1 MDKFTGR
8 FSLGRS
14 YSEYSSSERGL
25 AVKGLLVSIVLLAL
39 VAGALLYT
47 FGSVV
52 PPGVM
57 GVRQISFGPGQGFSD
72 RALAPGYHWSIPA
85 YSKIHMVPRTV
96 QILNL
101 TRETEGDRARSGI
114 ALGSLEIQTADR
126 ASVDVDISILSVF
139 YPRSGTE
146 NGRVHGGP
154 AELLQRIGIEKERW
168 DNHIRRT
175 VDDQL
180 KRTLGTLSNQDFYNP
195 FKREEQIAIAQS
207 NMNTILAPEGMK
219 IEGVLL
225 RRYTFREERIENA
238 IFQKNLQDQEERLN
252 TTAGLFAAAQAQLE
266 QVAAEWDAKIE
277 TLKVEGENKA
287 NVVRS
292 EGMLYESEK
301 RAGADLLVA
310 KARAE
315 VDKEKSAALSQ
326 SAGARVH
333 VAREIAPLLSS
344 LRGGV
349 VADVDPYNIEAWMK
363 KLGVSER

>member
-1 MDKFTGR
+1 MDRIVQRGA
-8 FSLGRS
+8 
-14 YSEYSSSERGL
+14 ERGV
-25 AVKGLLVSIVLLAL
+25 AVRGLLVSLILLGIVG
-39 VAGALLYT
+39 GAILFT

-52 PPGVM
+52 SPGMM
-57 GVRQISFGPGQGFSD
+57 GVRQISFGPGQGFSE
-72 RALAPGYHWSIPA
+72 RALQPGYHWSVPT
-85 YSKIHMVPRTV
+85 YSKIHLVPRTV

-101 TRETEGDRARSGI
+101 NRETEANDGLQRRT
-114 ALGSLEIQTADR
+114 LGSLELQTADR

-139 YPRSGTE
+139 YAGAGTRD
-146 NGRVHGGP
+146 GLTHGGP
-154 AELLQRIGIEKERW
+154 ADLLQRIGVQPERW
-168 DNHIRRT
+168 ENHIRRT

-195 FKREEQIAIAQS
+195 FKREEQIGIALKA
-207 NMNTILAPEGMK
+207 MNSLLAPDGIR

-266 QVAAEWDAKIE
+266 QVAAEWDAKIA
-277 TLKVEGENKA
+277 TLKVEGENRA

-292 EGMLYESEK
+292 EGSLYESEQ
-301 RAGADLLVA
+301 RARADLLVA

-315 VDKEKSAALSQ
+315 VDKERSAALALG
-326 SAGARVH
+326 AGARIH
-333 VAREIAPLLSS
+333 VAREIAPLLTS

-349 VADVDPYNIEAWMK
+349 VADLDPYDIGEWMK
-363 KLGVSER
+363 KLGVEER

>member
-1 MDKFTGR
+1 MSLLSKGR
-8 FSLGRS
+8 WSLVGANG
-14 YSEYSSSERGL
+14 ERGA
-25 AVKGLLVSIVLLAL
+25 AVRGLLVSVVLLSI
-39 VAGALLYT
+39 VGGALLYT

-72 RALAPGYHWSIPA
+72 KALPSGYHWSVPT
-85 YSKIHMVPRTV
+85 YSRIHMVPRTV

-101 TRETEGDRARSGI
+101 TRETEGDGASGS

-126 ASVDVDISILSVF
+126 ASVDVDISILSSF
-139 YPRSGTE
+139 YAQSSVDPGE
-146 NGRVHGGP
+146 PHGGP
-154 AELLQRIGIEKERW
+154 AELLQRIGIERERW
-168 DNHIRRT
+168 ENHIRRT

-195 FKREEQIAIAQS
+195 FKREEQIDIARK
-207 NMNTILAPEGMK
+207 NMNAALASDGIK

-277 TLKVEGENKA
+277 TLRVEGENKS

-292 EGMLYESEK
+292 EGTLYESEK
-301 RAGADLLVA
+301 RAQADLLVA

-315 VDKEKSAALSQ
+315 VDKAKSNALSQ
-326 SAGARVH
+326 GAGARVH

>member
-1 MDKFTGR
+1 MVAKTELT
-8 FSLGRS
+8 STES
-14 YSEYSSSERGL
+14 GL
-25 AVKGLLVSIVLLAL
+25 AVKGLLGTLLLLSL
-39 VAGALLYT
+39 VFGGLLYT

-52 PPGVM
+52 PPGTM

-72 RALAPGYHWSIPA
+72 RALSPGYHWSVPT
-85 YSKIHMVPRTV
+85 YSKIHFVPRTI

-101 TRETEGDRARSGI
+101 TRETEGDRLRSGV

-126 ASVDVDISILSVF
+126 ASVDVDLSILSRF
-139 YPRSGTE
+139 YPTSGAE
-146 NGRVHGGP
+146 DGLPHGGP
-154 AELLQRIGIEKERW
+154 AELLQRIGIQQERW
-168 DNHIRRT
+168 ENHIRRT

-195 FKREEQIAIAQS
+195 FKREEQIAIAQR
-207 NMNTILAPEGMK
+207 NMNAILAPDG
-219 IEGVLL
+219 ISIDGVLL

-252 TTAGLFAAAQAQLE
+252 TMAGLFAAAQAQLE

-277 TLKVEGENKA
+277 TLKVEGENRS

-292 EGMLYESEK
+292 EGMLDESEK
-301 RAGADLLVA
+301 RASADLLVA

-315 VDKEKSAALSQ
+315 VDKAKSGALSQ
-326 SAGARVH
+326 SAGSRVH

-349 VADVDPYNIEAWMK
+349 VANLDPYDIEAWMK
-363 KLGVSER
+363 KLGVQER

>member
-1 MDKFTGR
+1 MAGKAGR
-8 FSLGRS
+8 VFSES
-14 YSEYSSSERGL
+14 GL
-25 AVKGLLVSIVLLAL
+25 AVKGLLGTVVLLSAVL
-39 VAGALLYT
+39 GALLYT

-52 PPGVM
+52 PPGTM

-72 RALAPGYHWSIPA
+72 KALPPGYHWSVPT
-85 YSKIHMVPRTV
+85 YSKIHFVPRTI

-101 TRETEGDRARSGI
+101 TRETEGDSPRDDV

-126 ASVDVDISILSVF
+126 ASVDVDLSILSGF
-139 YPRSGTE
+139 YPTSGTDS
-146 NGRVHGGP
+146 GRAHGGP
-154 AELLQRIGIEKERW
+154 AELLQRIGIQKERW
-168 DNHIRRT
+168 ENHIRRT

-195 FKREEQIAIAQS
+195 FKREEQIALAQE
-207 NMNTILAPEGMK
+207 NMNAILAPDGIK
-219 IEGVLL
+219 IQGVLL

-277 TLKVEGENKA
+277 TLKVEGENKS

-326 SAGARVH
+326 SAGSRVH

-349 VADVDPYNIEAWMK
+349 VADLDPYNIEAWMK
-363 KLGVSER
+363 KLGVQER